1 MQRLTSSAGW
11 VAAAIFL
18 CLTLPSSARSVRV
31 ASFNALHGVGS
42 VNGPEYN
49 AVANI
54 LTRIDADVV
63 GFQELTRGD
72 QENWEALASDL
83 GYAHTS
89 FGGSGPF
96 SGGLRMGYYSRF
108 PIVSST
114 PITSPQNCA
123 TVAVKELTR
132 RPLRIVVDV
141 PGARNPLVLWS
152 MHHKASSGNDD
163 RFRRAIEARRIT
175 DDIASY
181 LKANPPHQEFVVL
194 GDMNDDVGDFQTAQ
208 YNSPPSGLPGSY
220 QLGCDISFPVPYAV
234 FPEDPYE
241 AAGQGMEMLAAFHE
255 DTTIEG
261 TYISNGRRLD
271 YIFVSEEIWTSPLGL
286 PAAEVYNSELDD
298 GVGGLVKAGP
308 PLPEST
314 SSSASDHYALFADFH
329 MVDAVP
335 VSTAMTLVSVDS
347 RGALL
352 SFYSTL
358 NQVYTV
364 QYTDNINQP
373 GAWSNVI
380 DFLDV
385 PGTGSEVTYID
396 AGAGTGSSLGRAY
409 RLLVGLDQ
417 AAIPKPKA
425 VREKP

>member
-1 MQRLTSSAGW
+1 MCIR
-11 VAAAIFL
+11 
-18 CLTLPSSARSVRV
+18 
-31 ASFNALHGVGS
+31 
-42 VNGPEYN
+42 
-49 AVANI
+49 
-54 LTRIDADVV
+54 
-63 GFQELTRGD
+63 
-72 QENWEALASDL
+72 
-83 GYAHTS
+83 
-89 FGGSGPF
+89 
-96 SGGLRMGYYSRF
+96 
-108 PIVSST
+108 
-114 PITSPQNCA
+114 
-123 TVAVKELTR
+123 
-132 RPLRIVVDV
+132 
-141 PGARNPLVLWS
+141 
-152 MHHKASSGNDD
+152 D
-163 RFRRAIEARRIT
+163 R
-175 DDIASY
+175 
-181 LKANPPHQEFVVL
+181 
-194 GDMNDDVGDFQTAQ
+194 
-208 YNSPPSGLPGSY
+208 
-220 QLGCDISFPVPYAV
+220 

-385 PGTGSEVTYID
+385 PGTGSEVTYIE